1 MENFE
6 NRRNATVGL
15 YMVIRELMSAVWV
28 ETGDALPNINIMENE
43 KAIEVNRK
51 DALGRIWVMQFR
63 VEDRTFIIEYDL
75 SLMYGS
81 TEGIGD
87 TELSNATND
96 DLAIAGALVLKYYV
110 QAMSGEHETS
120 AY

>member
-1 MENFE
+1 MENFN
-6 NRRNATVGL
+6 NRRSAERGL
-15 YMVIRELMSAVWV
+15 YMVISELMSAVWV
-28 ETGDALPNINIMENE
+28 ETGNALPNINILENE

-51 DALGRIWVMQFR
+51 DSIRHIWVMQFR

-75 SLMYGS
+75 SLMHGS

-87 TELSNATND
+87 TELSNATID

-110 QAMSGEHETS
+110 QAMSDEHERS

>member
-6 NRRNATVGL
+6 QRRHAERGL

-28 ETGDALPNINIMENE
+28 ETGDDLPKLSLLENE

-51 DALGRIWVMQFR
+51 DAQSRIWVMQFR

-75 SLMYGS
+75 SLMHSS
-81 TEGIGD
+81 TEGIGE
-87 TELSNATND
+87 TELSNATID

-110 QAMSGEHETS
+110 QAMSDEHETT
-120 AY
+120 A

>member
-6 NRRNATVGL
+6 QRNHAERGL

-28 ETGDALPNINIMENE
+28 EAGDALPNINIFEND

-51 DALGRIWVMQFR
+51 DLQSRIWVMQFR
-63 VEDRTFIIEYDL
+63 VDDRTFIIEYDL
-75 SLMYGS
+75 SLMHSS
-81 TEGIGD
+81 TNGIGS
-87 TELSNATND
+87 TELSNATID

-110 QAMSGEHETS
+110 QAMSDD
-120 AY
+120 